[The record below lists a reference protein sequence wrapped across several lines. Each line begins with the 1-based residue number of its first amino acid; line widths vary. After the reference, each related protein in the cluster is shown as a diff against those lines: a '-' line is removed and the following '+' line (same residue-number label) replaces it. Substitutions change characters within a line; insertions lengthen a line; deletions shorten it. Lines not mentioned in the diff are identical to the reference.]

1 MRKMLGILLATAM
14 LSNPLY
20 AQITSGILRG
30 TVKDVT
36 GSTIENAN
44 VTVVF
49 VPTNQRIVTKTTTEG
64 RFVLSNLKPGGPY
77 SVSVTALGFRPK
89 STDNLTVRLGEA
101 TTADL
106 EMEKIVVTLDQV
118 SVVADLA
125 AQARKD
131 GVTAQLNH
139 EKLQVLPTLSR
150 SLQDMTRMTP
160 QGNGVS
166 FAGSNYRYNNLTID
180 GATSNDAFGFSQSSG
195 QSTASVPTGTPGS
208 LSRTQPISLDAI
220 EQVSVVIAPYDV
232 KIGNF
237 TGGSV
242 NAVTR
247 SGTNRTEG
255 SIYSFGRNPQ
265 MIGNGISGRIP
276 TTFRELQNGARI
288 GGPII
293 KNKLFYFANVE
304 ISRRTDPVL
313 FAPGTGGALATE
325 AIAQQVRDSLV
336 SFAARS
342 GVPNFDAGTFGAYNV
357 NANIEKYFGRL
368 DWNIGNSILTV
379 RSNYVNAIA
388 GNLERG
394 QALNKLASQDFDHLS
409 QTTNTVAELKSQLG
423 TGVSNSLLLGYS
435 LVEDHRN
442 PYGSVYAPQIEI
454 QDIQFGQINA
464 GSDREGVVYRTRSR
478 TFEFTNN
485 LTWSKNNHTI
495 TVGTHNEFYNIQY
508 TFVNGYAGR
517 WQYANL
523 ASFFANRPNR
533 IRATFDLTDN
543 SLDYVLNN
551 PGANF
556 NIAVPSV
563 YIQDEVAITD
573 ALKVSAG
580 VRADWNIMDTP
591 TQAEAFTNLTLTNG
605 AKPYSTVT
613 NDYGRS
619 LLIGPRFGF
628 SWQKDRVTYRG
639 GIGYFQGRMPFA
651 WYAYPFIH
659 NGLVVGNIDTRP
671 TTTVPLIVDPLRQST
686 LSSTTTYEMNVIG
699 NNYVQPQMRR
709 MNLAADIKLPYDALL
724 VMDWTYTKTLNDI
737 VFTNIGLPAPAGNL
751 AGGDRRPVY
760 TTTRLNTT
768 TSNPY
773 TSVFALNN
781 TNLGHRYNITAN
793 LSKKWNYFDAMV
805 AYSYGEAKD
814 LANGQRNSFQS
825 HVEYNQLVKGNQ
837 YDLTWSNFDIRHRFV
852 GTGTWTW
859 KKNTT
864 ISAVYTGASGS
875 PFSYVYSGD
884 LNGDG
889 SSHNDLIYIPRNI
902 DEIKL
907 VPSARPTG
915 QVDTRTP
922 AQIWADLDEFIRNDP
937 YLSGHRG
944 EYARRNGAR
953 TPWNHRVDV
962 RITQDVTKGILK
974 NTQVTF
980 DITNFGNLLNENW
993 GKFYFVPNLNNQN
1006 VYPLQYRS
1014 GRGVNSVPTFSFDP
1028 MKNTY
1033 QTDDLMSRWQMQM
1046 GIRVNF

>member
-1 MRKMLGILLATAM
+1 MRKMLEILFATAM
-14 LSNPLY
+14 LCSSAY
-20 AQITSGILRG
+20 AQITSGIIRG

-49 VPTNQRIVTKTTTEG
+49 VPTNQRIVTRTTTEG

-77 SVSVTALGFRPK
+77 TVSVTALGFRPK
-89 STDNLTVRLGEA
+89 SSDNLTVRLGEA
-101 TTADL
+101 TSTDI
-106 EMEKIVVTLDQV
+106 EMEKIVVVLNQV
-118 SVVADLA
+118 SVIADVA

-131 GVTAQLNH
+131 GAVAQLNQ

-180 GATSNDAFGFSQSSG
+180 GAASNDAFGFSQSSG

-208 LSRTQPISLDAI
+208 LSRSQPISLDAI

-247 SGTNRTEG
+247 SGTNTTEG
-255 SIYSFGRNPQ
+255 SIYSFGRVPQ
-265 MIGNGISGRIP
+265 FIGDGISGKIP
-276 TTFRELQNGARI
+276 TIFNEYQAGGRV

-293 KNKLFYFANVE
+293 KDKLFYFVNFE
-304 ISRRTDPVL
+304 IARRTDPIL
-313 FAPGTGGALATE
+313 FAPGNPGVLATE
-325 AIAQQVRDSLV
+325 AVAQQVRDSLV
-336 SFAARS
+336 SFAAQS
-342 GVPNFDAGTFGAYNV
+342 GVPNFDAGTFGAYDIE
-357 NANIEKYFGRL
+357 ANSEKYFGRV

-379 RSNYVNAIA
+379 RSNLVNAVA

-394 QALNKLASQDFDHLS
+394 QALTKLASQDFDHFS
-409 QTTNTVAELKSQLG
+409 RATNTVAELKSQLG
-423 TGVSNSLLLGYS
+423 AGVSNSLLLGYS
-435 LVEDHRN
+435 LVRDHRN
-442 PYGSVYAPQIEI
+442 PYGNVFAPQIEI

-464 GSDREGVVYRTRSR
+464 GSDREGVVYGTRVRTY
-478 TFEFTNN
+478 ELTNN
-485 LTWSKNNHTI
+485 LTWSVGKHTL

-556 NIAVPSV
+556 NITVPSV
-563 YIQDEVAITD
+563 YVQDEVAVTD
-573 ALKVSAG
+573 NFKVTAG
-580 VRADWNIMDTP
+580 VRADWNMMDTP
-591 TQAEAFTNLTLTNG
+591 VQADAFTNITLTNG
-605 AKPYSTVT
+605 TKPYSTIT
-613 NDYGRS
+613 NDYSRS

-628 SWQKDRVTYRG
+628 NWQTDRVTYRG
-639 GIGYFQGRMPFA
+639 GVGYFQGRMPFA

-659 NGLVVGNIDTRP
+659 NGLVVGNIDARP
-671 TTTVPLIVDPLRQST
+671 TNVVPLIVDPLRQSS

-699 NNYVQPQMRR
+699 NKYVQPQMRR
-709 MNLAADIKLPYDALL
+709 MNLATDIKLPFDALL
-724 VMDWTYTKTLNDI
+724 VLDWTFTKTLNDI

-760 TTTRLNTT
+760 TSTRLTT
-768 TSNPY
+768 TTTNPY

-781 TNLGHRYNITAN
+781 TDKGYRYNVTAN
-793 LSKKWNYFDAMV
+793 LSKKWDHLDVMA

-825 HVEYNQLVKGNQ
+825 HVEYNQLVKANQ

-852 GTGTWTW
+852 ANASWNW
-859 KKNTT
+859 KNTT
-864 ISAVYTGASGS
+864 VSAVYTGSSGS

-889 SSHNDLIYIPRNI
+889 SSHNDLIYVPRNI

-915 QVDTRTP
+915 QVDTRT
-922 AQIWADLDEFIRNDP
+922 AQQIWEDLDRFISNDP
-937 YLSGHRG
+937 YLSSHRG
-944 EYARRNGAR
+944 EYTKRNGAR
-953 TPWNHRVDV
+953 TPWNHRADV
-962 RITQDVTKGILK
+962 RIIQSVK
-974 NTQVTF
+974 NVDITF
-980 DITNFGNLLNENW
+980 DITNFGNLLNKEW
-993 GKFYFVPNLNNQN
+993 GKYYFVPNLNNQN

-1028 MKNTY
+1028 LNTTY

-1046 GIRVNF
+1046 GIRINF